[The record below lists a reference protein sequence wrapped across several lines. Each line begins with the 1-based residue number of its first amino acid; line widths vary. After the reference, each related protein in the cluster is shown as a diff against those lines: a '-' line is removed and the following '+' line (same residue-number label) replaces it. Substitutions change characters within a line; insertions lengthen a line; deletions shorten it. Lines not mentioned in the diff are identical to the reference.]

1 MILEE
6 GKGINMVNFHIKLD
20 EKFDELIKTAKINK
34 NQISLDD
41 LVELKSYICDIYA
54 TDNDFENSR
63 IRVELNRIEFR
74 I

>member
-1 MILEE
+1 
-6 GKGINMVNFHIKLD
+6 MVNFHIRLD

-41 LVELKSYICDIYA
+41 LIELKSYICDIYA
-54 TDNDFENSR
+54 NDNDFINSR
-63 IRVELNRIEFR
+63 IRYELNRIEFR

>member
-1 MILEE
+1 
-6 GKGINMVNFHIKLD
+6 MVNFHIKLD
-20 EKFDELIKTAKINK
+20 EKFDELIKTAKTNK

-41 LVELKSYICDIYA
+41 LVELKSYIYDIYT
-54 TDNDFENSR
+54 TDNDFINSR